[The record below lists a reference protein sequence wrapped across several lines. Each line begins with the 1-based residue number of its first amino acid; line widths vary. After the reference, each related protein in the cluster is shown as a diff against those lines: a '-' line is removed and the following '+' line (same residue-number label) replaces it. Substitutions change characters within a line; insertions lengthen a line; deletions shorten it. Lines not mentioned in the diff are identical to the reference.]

1 MKYLVMKKINKS
13 TKMVE
18 RMREIRDLVS
28 KEIMNMSLEEEKVY
42 IKQQLNELKNRRL
55 ATGNNG

>member
-1 MKYLVMKKINKS
+1 MKFLAMKKTNKS

-18 RMREIRDLVS
+18 RMREIRDQVS
-28 KEIMNMSLEEEKVY
+28 IEIMNMSLEEEKAY
-42 IKQQLNELKNRRL
+42 IKQQLNDLKNRRL

>member
-1 MKYLVMKKINKS
+1 
-13 TKMVE
+13 MVE

>member
-28 KEIMNMSLEEEKVY
+28 KEIMNMSLEEEKAY
-42 IKQQLNELKNRRL
+42 IKQQLNELKNKRL
-55 ATGNNG
+55 ATGNNS